1 MTREEAQCLAQ
12 AYIDQ
17 SAGADPALQGQI
29 IEDSTQEVFCGWV
42 FHYQSKRYL
51 ESGEIGH
58 AFAGNAPI
66 LIDARD
72 GSLHITGTA
81 HPTDYYLRNYQDT
94 GDTGIEATPAVE
106 LKGWREGA
114 QKVEGTKLIN
124 RSTSLGL
131 ARSKRCIDDALDRV
145 PTIIDMGSFE
155 AASQLATGLQE
166 LGWDALVKRKAP
178 NKAWVDNPLPR
189 RESEIES

>member
-1 MTREEAQCLAQ
+1 MTRDEAQSMAQ
-12 AYIDQ
+12 AYLDETA
-17 SAGADPALQGQI
+17 AGNPALVGQI
-29 IEDSTQEVFCGWV
+29 IEDATQEVFCGWV

-51 ESGEIGH
+51 ESREIGH

-81 HPTDYYLRNYQDT
+81 HPNDYYLRNYQDT

-106 LKGWREGA
+106 LTGWREGA
-114 QKVEGTKLIN
+114 QKIEGTKLIH

-131 ARSKRCIDDALDRV
+131 ARSKRCIDDALNGV
-145 PTIIDMGSFE
+145 PTIIDMDCFE
-155 AASQLATGLQE
+155 TASQLATGLHE
-166 LGWDALVKRKAP
+166 LGWDALVKRRAP
-178 NKAWVDNPLPR
+178 NKMLR
-189 RESEIES
+189 